1 MRWSAT
7 GTTPKMTPFGEVC
20 SGCINPLT
28 SKNNSSS
35 VAVVGAGVHIGGGA
49 VKEIRKFLD
58 LAVRT
63 VFVPSKGGNVVYEGL
78 LPYLAP
84 NVPEHPFLDVYPLM
98 RSCTMANCSYDG
110 IYTGLD
116 TSIVGR
122 HGCFSIHCARYSSE
136 DCNMPTSSSL
146 QCSHIID
153 KEIIGLN

>member
-1 MRWSAT
+1 MASVNRWLAGRRNKDASFPHVEYRCEMECYGYPENA
-7 GTTPKMTPFGEVC
+7 PFGEVC

-58 LAVRT
+58 LAVHT
-63 VFVPSKGGNVVYEGL
+63 VFLPSKGGNVVYEGL

-110 IYTGLD
+110 IHR
-116 TSIVGR
+116 S
-122 HGCFSIHCARYSSE
+122 RYV
-136 DCNMPTSSSL
+136 NRWKAQL
-146 QCSHIID
+146 L
-153 KEIIGLN
+153 LNTLCEVLE